1 MKAGSAVEMTGSWKT
16 RKTKPRFPFV
26 SPGPWKSLRD
36 SHIPTAPAVA
46 LFINRKQIRKTQE
59 RSPAE
64 RAPELYSFR
73 LILGLENAWQGFP

>member
-46 LFINRKQIRKTQE
+46 LFLSTENKSEKPKKGARQN
-59 RSPAE
+59 
-64 RAPELYSFR
+64 APLNFTPSGSS
-73 LILGLENAWQGFP
+73 LD